1 MVARGGILSRAIA
14 SRVSKLES
22 ETRDRGKGATEERR
36 WVGLR
41 CQRFYSVNPRPNS
54 ARLPHQSI
62 RRSREFRFLMGLSK
76 DDEQVGIGGP
86 IRVWRGDVAAGAIHG
101 DFLEQLVLRE
111 QELGLDVEDCSSNFL
126 DFPFS
131 LTTHLIWKLV

>member
-1 MVARGGILSRAIA
+1 MAPRVVDRKGESDDDLSLLAYQ
-14 SRVSKLES
+14 
-22 ETRDRGKGATEERR
+22 
-36 WVGLR
+36 VGLR

-54 ARLPHQSI
+54 ARLPDQSI
-62 RRSREFRFLMGLSK
+62 RRSRGFRFLMGPSK

-86 IRVWRGDVAAGAIHG
+86 SCVWRGDVAARVVHG
-101 DFLEQLVLRE
+101 DFPEHLVLRE
-111 QELGLDVEDCSSNFL
+111 QKLGLDVEDCSSSFL